1 MKQVV
6 DAEGGQIIGGGS
18 RVLCRTNSGRR
29 QGQSQDE
36 ANLHKVLI
44 DRQIGSFD
52 SGVCKAVLA
61 RIALCYYQ
69 LMRRGTGNIEV
80 LPSILAANFARLGE
94 DIASVERAGAS
105 MLHVDV
111 MDGHFVPNIS
121 IGIPVVESIRR
132 TTGLKL
138 EVHLMISDADTYAPR
153 FIEAGADHV
162 LVHQEA
168 CPHLDRTLR
177 LIRDQGA
184 LAGVVLNPATPISTL
199 SEVLDLVDH
208 VLIMSVNPGF
218 GGQQFIPNALHKLR
232 ALAWKRKELGLN
244 FAIEIDG
251 GVTRENA
258 ADIVRAGCEWLVAG
272 SSIFHTPD
280 PGTAF
285 TELQQAAREAA
296 LARV

>member
-1 MKQVV
+1 M
-6 DAEGGQIIGGGS
+6 
-18 RVLCRTNSGRR
+18 
-29 QGQSQDE
+29 
-36 ANLHKVLI
+36 H
-44 DRQIGSFD
+44 
-52 SGVCKAVLA
+52 
-61 RIALCYYQ
+61 
-69 LMRRGTGNIEV
+69 RGTGNIEI

-94 DIASVERAGAS
+94 EIASVERAGAS

-132 TTGLKL
+132 ITGLKL

-153 FIEAGADHV
+153 FIEAGADHI

-184 LAGVVLNPATPISTL
+184 LAGVVLNPATPIATL

-218 GGQQFIPNALHKLR
+218 GGQRFIANALQKVR

-251 GVTRENA
+251 GVTLENA
-258 ADIVRAGCEWLVAG
+258 SDIVRAGCEWLVAG

-280 PGTAF
+280 PGSTF
-285 TELQQAAREAA
+285 SELQRAAREAA
-296 LARV
+296 LVRV